1 MSTIVCPYC
10 NQTYKIDSNIIGQK
24 VRCAVCNEPF
34 IALEPETPV
43 PQETTPV
50 ITETPAS
57 SQKLY
62 SQTYVQNSYGTQPKT
77 VHVHQNVYIQQP
89 QQSPQQAYIPP
100 ATESDKSRDTFALL
114 AFFLG
119 SFGVH
124 EFYIGNI
131 GNGIALILANFLC
144 SPPAVIFI
152 VGIDLLRTTT
162 DSQKLPLKNRDS
174 SLAQI
179 LGILMII
186 GGILL
191 FIPFCFAMINS

>member
-1 MSTIVCPYC
+1 MPTINCPYC
-10 NQTYKIDSNIIGQK
+10 NQTYDVEANVIGQK

-34 IALEPETPV
+34 IALESEIPI

-50 ITETPAS
+50 FVEPQPS

-62 SQTYVQNSYGTQPKT
+62 SQTYIQNSYGTQPKT

-89 QQSPQQAYIPP
+89 TPSPQQAHLPP

-131 GNGIALILANFLC
+131 GNGIALILANFFC
-144 SPPAVIFI
+144 TPPAVIFI

-162 DSQKLPLKNRDS
+162 DSQKLPLKNKDS

-191 FIPFCFAMINS
+191 FFPFCFAMMNN